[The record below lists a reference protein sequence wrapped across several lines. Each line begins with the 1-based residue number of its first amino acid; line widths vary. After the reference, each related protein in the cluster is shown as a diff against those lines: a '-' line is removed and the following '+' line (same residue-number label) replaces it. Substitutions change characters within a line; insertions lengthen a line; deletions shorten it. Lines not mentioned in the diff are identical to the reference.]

1 MITKYGRG
9 GVQGAMGL
17 KIAKYDI
24 AGLQIVIG
32 LGLQSATKILKK
44 WIKKCDGI
52 TNWYSAVFRSVKNMS
67 WQLNMLTCS
76 FPTKSLIGSR
86 VTQ

>member
-52 TNWYSAVFRSVKNMS
+52 TNHAGLQTDTVQYFYLSKICHGN
-67 WQLNMLTCS
+67 
-76 FPTKSLIGSR
+76 
-86 VTQ
+86 